1 MNEGE
6 FINTPRLK
14 LIPATSSLVQAEL
27 GGQAIF
33 FQLLGAQ
40 IPENWPPDFIVDALP
55 HFLKQLEQ
63 NPELVGWLS
72 WYWILMGKAGK
83 ESVLIGS
90 GGFKDR
96 PQPDGTVE
104 VGYSVLPQHQ
114 GYGYA
119 SEAVGG
125 LLCWVFAHG
134 EIARVIAE
142 TLPENRPSIRV
153 LGKLGFDFAEQGSEP
168 GTIRFELGRERYH
181 TEKDA
186 KS

>member
-27 GGQAIF
+27 KGQAIF
-33 FQLLGAQ
+33 CQLLGAQ
-40 IPENWPPDFIVDALP
+40 IPENWPPELIVGALP

-63 NPELVGWLS
+63 NPELIGWLS
-72 WYWILMGKAGK
+72 WYWILMGKAGE

-104 VGYSVLPQHQ
+104 VGYSVLSQHQ
-114 GYGYA
+114 GCGYA
-119 SEAVGG
+119 SEAIGG
-125 LLCWVFAHG
+125 LLCWVFSHD
-134 EIARVIAE
+134 EVARVIAE

-153 LGKLGFDFAEQGSEP
+153 LGKLRFDFVGQGSEP
-168 GTIRFELGRERYH
+168 GTIRFELGCERYH

-186 KS
+186 KI

>member
-6 FINTPRLK
+6 FIHTPRLK
-14 LIPATSSLVQAEL
+14 LIPATSSLIQAEL
-27 GGQAIF
+27 GQGAIF
-33 FQLLGAQ
+33 CQLLGAQ
-40 IPENWPPDFIVDALP
+40 IPENWPPECIVDALP
-55 HFLKQLEQ
+55 YFLKQLEQ
-63 NPELVGWLS
+63 NPELVGWFS
-72 WYWILMGKAGK
+72 WYWILMGKAGD

-114 GYGYA
+114 GCGYT

-125 LLCWVFAHG
+125 LLCWVFALG
-134 EIARVIAE
+134 EVAQVIAE
-142 TLPENRPSIRV
+142 TLPENRPSTRV
-153 LGKLGFDFAEQGSEP
+153 LEKLGFDFVGHGSEP

-181 TEKDA
+181 T
-186 KS
+186 

>member
-1 MNEGE
+1 MSEGE
-6 FINTPRLK
+6 LIYTPRLK
-14 LIPATSSLVQAEL
+14 LIPATSTLVQAEL
-27 GGQAIF
+27 GEQEF
-33 FQLLGAQ
+33 FCQLLGAQ
-40 IPENWPPDFIVDALP
+40 IPENWPPELIVDALP
-55 HFLKQLEQ
+55 HFLEQLEQ

-72 WYWILMGKAGK
+72 WYWILMGKAGE

-114 GYGYA
+114 GCGYA

-125 LLCWVFAHG
+125 LLSWVFAHG
-134 EIARVIAE
+134 EVTRVIAE

-153 LGKLGFDFAEQGSEP
+153 LVKLGFDFVGQDSEP
-168 GTIRFELGRERYH
+168 GAFRFELGRERYH
-181 TEKDA
+181 TE
-186 KS
+186 

>member
-14 LIPATSSLVQAEL
+14 LIPATSSL
-27 GGQAIF
+27 GQGAIF

-40 IPENWPPDFIVDALP
+40 IPENWPPKLIVDALP
-55 HFLKQLEQ
+55 HFLEQLEQ

-72 WYWILMGKAGK
+72 WYWILMRKAGE

-114 GYGYA
+114 GCGYA

-125 LLCWVFAHG
+125 LLYWVFAHG
-134 EIARVIAE
+134 EVARIIAR
-142 TLPENRPSIRV
+142 TLPQNRPSIRV
-153 LGKLGFDFAEQGSEP
+153 LVKLGFDFVGQGSEP
-168 GTIRFELGRERYH
+168 GTIRFALRRERYH
-181 TEKDA
+181 TEKDT